1 MERAMSETNNLKRAS
16 LLVSLLLLAA
26 SGAAQ
31 EATNYLDVNTT
42 VQKEETVTTDSGE
55 RQTRLVA
62 ADTVLPG
69 DTVVYTITF
78 TNIGAEAAD
87 DVVVTNPI
95 DASLTYVDGSV
106 FGAGMRIEFSA
117 DDGQTFAARDALTVT
132 DNGTERPAAAADYT
146 HIRWT
151 MEGMLDV
158 GSTGVARFSA
168 TVD

>member
-1 MERAMSETNNLKRAS
+1 MSETGNMMKAS
-16 LLVSLLLLAA
+16 LLVSLLLLVA
-26 SGAAQ
+26 SAAAQ
-31 EATNYLDVNTT
+31 EANYLDVKTT
-42 VQKEETVTTDSGE
+42 VQKEELVTTDSGE

-78 TNIGAEAAD
+78 TNVGGEAAD

-117 DDGQTFAARDALTVT
+117 DNGQTFAARDALTVV
-132 DNGTERPAAAADYT
+132 DNGAERTAAAADYT

-151 MEGMLDV
+151 MEGTLDV